1 MLTNNFNQTFDNS
14 KEYLPM
20 HLLMETSLLITSVI
34 KKSSLQMLAKLYDLK
49 FLFCD
54 QYQIYLPARFENALF
69 FDDGTV

>member
-1 MLTNNFNQTFDNS
+1 MLTKNFNQMFDNS

-54 QYQIYLPARFENALF
+54 QYQK
-69 FDDGTV
+69 